1 MGSRPGRWLGLLG
14 AGPVGGGAA
23 AVGPP
28 GCWLVLLGAAL
39 VVVGALAVALT
50 DFPPSYEPWAWAVV
64 GFFAAVTVL
73 SGVLAAV
80 ELDPTTRVRARVLML
95 ALDAAA
101 AIGFISVLSF
111 EAGEA
116 WRALF
121 LIPVAA
127 GGPRLW
133 AVGGGAAGG
142 AVSGGPS
149 LVGAARPRP

>member
-1 MGSRPGRWLGLLG
+1 MGSRPGRWL
-14 AGPVGGGAA
+14 
-23 AVGPP
+23 
-28 GCWLVLLGAAL
+28 VLLRAAL

-111 EAGEA
+111 EAGGP
-116 WRALF
+116 WGGLYP
-121 LIPVAA
+121 IPGA
-127 GGPRLW
+127 GGGPGVGR
-133 AVGGGAAGG
+133 GGGGG
-142 AVSGGPS
+142 GRGRGG
-149 LVGAARPRP
+149 G

>member
-1 MGSRPGRWLGLLG
+1 MGSRPGRWL
-14 AGPVGGGAA
+14 
-23 AVGPP
+23 
-28 GCWLVLLGAAL
+28 VLLRAAL

-64 GFFAAVTVL
+64 GFFAAVTVF

-116 WRALF
+116 RGGLF
-121 LIPVAA
+121 LFP
-127 GGPRLW
+127 
-133 AVGGGAAGG
+133 GAAG
-142 AVSGGPS
+142 
-149 LVGAARPRP
+149 AARLGGRGGARG